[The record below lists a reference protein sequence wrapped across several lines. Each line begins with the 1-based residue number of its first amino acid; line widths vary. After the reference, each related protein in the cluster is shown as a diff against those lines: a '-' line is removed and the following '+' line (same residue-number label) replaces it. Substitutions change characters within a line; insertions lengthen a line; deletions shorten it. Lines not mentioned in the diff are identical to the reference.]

1 MSFSKRNLKSYK
13 DDDSSQS
20 KKNSK
25 KNISNSIS
33 KSVFNI
39 NETADK
45 LRIDQNPKII
55 DMTNH
60 NKSN

>member
-39 NETADK
+39 NETTEK
-45 LRIDQNPKII
+45 LRIDQNP
-55 DMTNH
+55 
-60 NKSN
+60 